1 MSEMTPAY
9 RHNLTPFWRFMDWLC
24 ESIERITHR
33 RLYTTERAS
42 EYEPNPD
49 LYPTAH
55 DLHGYKHGLGRCACE
70 ACKVERRK
78 RASEYEEE
86 R

>member
-1 MSEMTPAY
+1 MNPPAY
-9 RHNLTPFWRFMDWLC
+9 RRELTPFWRFMDWLC

-33 RLYTTERAS
+33 RTYTTERAS
-42 EYEPNPD
+42 EYD
-49 LYPTAH
+49 VPTSAPVVV
-55 DLHGYKHGLGRCACE
+55 LRFEVVPPTRSGIKPTSSGWTAE
-70 ACKVERRK
+70 